1 MGGDSEGSRKDG
13 SNGAGP
19 GSNAEVVGTIG
30 VTLWK
35 LELGGDRVD
44 DQVPHSVP
52 PSFGATDHGDYGKT
66 WGWQRVGVPSIRG
79 GDGLRGAQPHWSI
92 HQEAV
97 DEHIGY
103 GGLPAGLCTVHGGG
117 EDASDNT

>member
-44 DQVPHSVP
+44 DQGPDSVP
-52 PSFGATDHGDYGKT
+52 PSGDAADHGDGGET
-66 WGWQRVGVPSIRG
+66 WGRRGVGVSSGRG
-79 GDGLRGAQPHWSI
+79 GDGLYGYPPHRSI
-92 HQEAV
+92 NQE
-97 DEHIGY
+97 
-103 GGLPAGLCTVHGGG
+103 
-117 EDASDNT
+117 ASDNHSV